1 MTETF
6 ISTGSVCLLLG
17 IYLSTFYTYEQYKR
31 FSLSQFN
38 IDNDSIT
45 HKAHL
50 TVCYSRMIQRKQ
62 NAY

>member
-38 IDNDSIT
+38 IDKKGKDYTKEKVIVNKEKIS
-45 HKAHL
+45 
-50 TVCYSRMIQRKQ
+50 SPE
-62 NAY
+62 